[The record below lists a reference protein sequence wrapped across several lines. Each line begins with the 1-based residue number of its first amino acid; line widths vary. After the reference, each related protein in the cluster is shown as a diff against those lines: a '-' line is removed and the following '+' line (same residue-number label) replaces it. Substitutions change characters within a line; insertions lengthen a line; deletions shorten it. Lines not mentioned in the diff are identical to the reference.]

1 MATGLATSVKLD
13 YQAELGHIGV
23 PTGAAYPVAHMAG
36 HQKSLFVLARRS
48 SYSGRQHQASD
59 TEVDSLPQTGAHA
72 HPKKDGDMKA
82 DFGRRALLKG
92 AGAIAGST
100 TLGIPSLAL
109 AQTGPIRIGV
119 TNALSGP
126 NAVFGEANV
135 IGQRLVV
142 AQYNRG
148 GGVLGRQL
156 ELVVRDDRAQ
166 AAAGTAIIREFAGSA
181 IEFLAGGGAT
191 TVAIAYSGLLPE
203 LKMLYICSTPGMA
216 ITHEAFNRNV
226 FRFNPNAYSLFGAQG
241 RVLAERYPNV
251 TNWGAIT
258 PDYAF
263 GHDAARVFSNAV
275 KQYHSKRTTK
285 EFEMAN
291 PIVVS
296 GAQTDFR
303 PQINSLMNSNIEGLF
318 IGMPGAPGISFFQQA
333 RAVGLDKKL
342 KVMGETSGDVALLA
356 LGKDMPDNVW
366 SPVFWPYEREPVKSN
381 KISQQLLADYTA
393 TTSKRF
399 PNGHVLRGAI
409 GIRGLLEGIK
419 KAKTTDVP
427 TVIAAMEELSFESE
441 IGPYTV
447 RKADHA
453 GMATLFVG
461 NYNRVETEPF
471 ITLKEVR
478 SIPEISVIETPSP
491 GKEYIQ

>member
-1 MATGLATSVKLD
+1 
-13 YQAELGHIGV
+13 
-23 PTGAAYPVAHMAG
+23 
-36 HQKSLFVLARRS
+36 
-48 SYSGRQHQASD
+48 
-59 TEVDSLPQTGAHA
+59 
-72 HPKKDGDMKA
+72 MKA
-82 DFGRRALLKG
+82 DFGRRSLLKC
-92 AGAIAGST
+92 AGVIAGSA
-100 TLGIPSLAL
+100 TLGFPSLAL

-126 NAVFGEANV
+126 NALYGESNV
-135 IGQRLVV
+135 VGQRLVV
-142 AQYNRG
+142 EQYNRA

-166 AAAGTAIIREFAGSA
+166 AAAGTAIAQEFAGSG
-181 IEFLAGGGAT
+181 IQFLAGGGAT
-191 TVAIAYSGLLPE
+191 FVAIAYCGLIQE

-226 FRFNPNAYSLFGAQG
+226 FRFNPNAYALFGAQG
-241 RVLAERYPNV
+241 RALAERYPNV
-251 TNWGAIT
+251 TKWGAIT

-263 GHDAARVFSNAV
+263 GHDAARVFGNTL
-275 KQYHSKRTTK
+275 KQYHPKRTSK
-285 EFEMAN
+285 DFEVAKT
-291 PIVVS
+291 IVVG

-303 PQINSLMNSNIEGLF
+303 PQINSLMNSDIEGLF
-318 IGMPGAPGISFFQQA
+318 IGMPGAPEVSFLQQA
-333 RAVGLDKKL
+333 HTVGLDKKL

-381 KISQQLLADYTA
+381 KVSQQMLADYNKMTG
-393 TTSKRF
+393 KRF
-399 PNGHVLRGAI
+399 PNGHVMRGAI

-427 TVIAAMEELSFESE
+427 TVIAAMEDINFESE

-461 NYNRVETEPF
+461 NYARVEAEPF

-478 SIPEISVIETPSP
+478 AVPEVSVIETPSP

>member
-1 MATGLATSVKLD
+1 
-13 YQAELGHIGV
+13 
-23 PTGAAYPVAHMAG
+23 
-36 HQKSLFVLARRS
+36 
-48 SYSGRQHQASD
+48 
-59 TEVDSLPQTGAHA
+59 
-72 HPKKDGDMKA
+72 MKTNS
-82 DFGRRALLKG
+82 GRRALLKR
-92 AGAIAGST
+92 AGAIAGT
-100 TLGIPSLAL
+100 ATLGFPALTL
-109 AQTGPIRIGV
+109 AQAGPIRIGV

-135 IGQRLVV
+135 VGQRLVV
-142 AQYNRG
+142 ANYNRN

-166 AAAGTAIIREFAGSA
+166 AAAGTAIAREYAGSG
-181 IEFLAGGGAT
+181 IQFLAGGGAT
-191 TVAIAYSGLLPE
+191 TVAIAYAGLVPE
-203 LKMLYICSTPGMA
+203 MNMLYICSTPGMA
-216 ITHEAFNRNV
+216 ITHEAFNRHV
-226 FRFNPNAYSLFGAQG
+226 FRFNPNAYSLFSAQG

-251 TNWGAIT
+251 TKWGSIT

-263 GHDAARVFSNAV
+263 GHDAARVYSNTV
-275 KQYHSKRTTK
+275 KQYHPKRASKD
-285 EFEMAN
+285 FEMRK

-296 GAQTDFR
+296 GTQTDFR
-303 PQINSLMNSNIEGLF
+303 PQINALMNSDIEGLF
-318 IGMPGAPGISFFQQA
+318 IGMPGAPGISFLQQA
-333 RAVGLDKKL
+333 RVVGLDKKL
-342 KVMGETSGDVALLA
+342 KVMGETGGDVVLLA

-381 KISQQLLADYTA
+381 KVSQQMLADYTA
-393 TTSKRF
+393 MTGKRF
-399 PNGHVLRGAI
+399 PNGHVMRGAI
-409 GIRGLLEGIK
+409 GVRGLLEGIK
-419 KAKTTDVP
+419 KARTTDVP
-427 TVIAAMEELSFESE
+427 AVIAAMEELSFESE

-478 SIPEISVIETPSP
+478 SVPEVSVIETPSP

>member
-1 MATGLATSVKLD
+1 MTTN
-13 YQAELGHIGV
+13 IG
-23 PTGAAYPVAHMAG
+23 
-36 HQKSLFVLARRS
+36 RRS
-48 SYSGRQHQASD
+48 
-59 TEVDSLPQTGAHA
+59 
-72 HPKKDGDMKA
+72 
-82 DFGRRALLKG
+82 LLKS
-92 AGAIAGST
+92 AGLVAGSA
-100 TLGIPSLAL
+100 TLGLPSLLL

-126 NAVFGEANV
+126 NAVFGENNV
-135 IGQRLVV
+135 VGQRLLV
-142 AQYNRG
+142 AHYNKN
-148 GGVLGRQL
+148 GGVLGRQV

-166 AAAGTAIIREFAGSA
+166 AAAGTAIAREFAGSG
-181 IEFLAGGGAT
+181 IEFLAGGGAS
-191 TVAIAYSGLLPE
+191 TVAIAYCGLVPE

-216 ITHEAFNRNV
+216 ITHESFNRNV

-251 TNWGAIT
+251 TKWGSIT

-263 GHDAARVFSNAV
+263 GHDAARVFGSTL
-275 KQYHSKRTTK
+275 KQYHSKRASK
-285 EFEMAN
+285 EFDVAK
-291 PIVVS
+291 PVVVS

-318 IGMPGAPGISFFQQA
+318 IGMPGAPGISFLQQA

-381 KISQQLLADYTA
+381 KITQQMLADYTA
-393 TTSKRF
+393 STGKRF
-399 PNGHVLRGAI
+399 PNGHVLRGSI
-409 GIRGLLEGIK
+409 GLRGLLEGIK
-419 KAKTTDVP
+419 KAKTTDVQA
-427 TVIAAMEELSFESE
+427 VIAAMEDMSFESE
-441 IGPYTV
+441 IGPYNV

-453 GMATLFVG
+453 GMSTLFVG
-461 NYNRVETEPF
+461 NYVRVEAEPF

-478 SIPEISVIETPSP
+478 SVPEVSVIETPSP
-491 GKEYIQ
+491 GKEYVQ

>member
-1 MATGLATSVKLD
+1 
-13 YQAELGHIGV
+13 
-23 PTGAAYPVAHMAG
+23 
-36 HQKSLFVLARRS
+36 
-48 SYSGRQHQASD
+48 
-59 TEVDSLPQTGAHA
+59 
-72 HPKKDGDMKA
+72 MKA
-82 DFGRRALLKG
+82 DFGRRSLLKG
-92 AGAIAGST
+92 VGAIAGSA
-100 TLGIPSLAL
+100 TLGLPSLAL

-142 AQYNRG
+142 AHYNRV

-166 AAAGTAIIREFAGSA
+166 AAAGTAIAREYAGDG
-181 IEFLAGGGAT
+181 IQFLAGGGAT
-191 TVAIAYSGLLPE
+191 TVAIAYAGLVPE

-226 FRFNPNAYSLFGAQG
+226 FRFNPNTYSLFGAQG
-241 RVLAERYPNV
+241 RVLAERYPNLIK
-251 TNWGAIT
+251 WGAIT

-263 GHDAARVFSNAV
+263 GHDAARVFGNAL
-275 KQYHSKRTTK
+275 KQYHSKRASK
-285 EFEMAN
+285 DFEVAK

-318 IGMPGAPGISFFQQA
+318 IGMPGAPGISFLQQA
-333 RAVGLDKKL
+333 HVVGLDKKL
-342 KVMGETSGDVALLA
+342 KVMAEVSGDVALLA
-356 LGKDMPDNVW
+356 LGKDMPNNVW

-381 KISQQLLADYTA
+381 KVSQQMLADYNAMTG
-393 TTSKRF
+393 KRF

-427 TVIAAMEELSFESE
+427 TVIAVMEELSFESE

-461 NYNRVETEPF
+461 NYNRVEVEPF

-478 SIPEISVIETPSP
+478 SVPEISVIETPSP

>member
-1 MATGLATSVKLD
+1 
-13 YQAELGHIGV
+13 
-23 PTGAAYPVAHMAG
+23 
-36 HQKSLFVLARRS
+36 
-48 SYSGRQHQASD
+48 
-59 TEVDSLPQTGAHA
+59 
-72 HPKKDGDMKA
+72 MKA
-82 DFGRRALLKG
+82 DFGRRSLLKG
-92 AGAIAGST
+92 AGAIAGSAT
-100 TLGIPSLAL
+100 IGLPSLAL
-109 AQTGPIRIGV
+109 SQTGPIRIGV

-142 AQYNRG
+142 AHYNRS

-166 AAAGTAIIREFAGSA
+166 AAAGTAIVREFAGSG
-181 IEFLAGGGAT
+181 IQFLAGGGAT
-191 TVAIAYSGLLPE
+191 TVAIAYAGLVSE
-203 LKMLYICSTPGMA
+203 LTMLYICSTPGLA

-226 FRFNPNAYSLFGAQG
+226 FRFNPNSYTLFGAQG
-241 RVLAERYPNV
+241 RVLSERYPNV
-251 TNWGAIT
+251 LKWGSIT

-263 GHDAARVFSNAV
+263 GHDAARVFGNAL
-275 KQYHSKRTTK
+275 KQYHPKRASKD
-285 EFEMAN
+285 FEVAK
-291 PIVVS
+291 PIVV
-296 GAQTDFR
+296 GGTQTDFR
-303 PQINSLMNSNIEGLF
+303 PQINSLMNSDIEGLF
-318 IGMPGAPGISFFQQA
+318 IGMPGAPGISFLQQA
-333 RAVGLDKKL
+333 HVVGLDKKL

-381 KISQQLLADYTA
+381 KITQQMLADYNKMTG
-393 TTSKRF
+393 KRF
-399 PNGHVLRGAI
+399 PNGHVLRGSI
-409 GIRGLLEGIK
+409 GVRGLLEGIK

-427 TVIAAMEELSFESE
+427 TVIAVMEELSFESE

-447 RKADHA
+447 RKTDHA
-453 GMATLFVG
+453 GMSTLFVG

-478 SIPEISVIETPSP
+478 SLPEISVIETPSP

>member
-1 MATGLATSVKLD
+1 MSVMTSRRNILKGAAAVAATSV
-13 YQAELGHIGV
+13 
-23 PTGAAYPVAHMAG
+23 GAPG
-36 HQKSLFVLARRS
+36 
-48 SYSGRQHQASD
+48 
-59 TEVDSLPQTGAHA
+59 
-72 HPKKDGDMKA
+72 
-82 DFGRRALLKG
+82 LL
-92 AGAIAGST
+92 
-100 TLGIPSLAL
+100 L

-148 GGVLGRQL
+148 GGVLGRQV

-166 AAAGTAIIREFAGSA
+166 AVAGTAIVREYAGSG

-191 TVAIAYSGLLPE
+191 TVAIAYCGLLPE

-216 ITHEAFNRNV
+216 ITHEAFNRYV
-226 FRFNPNAYSLFGAQG
+226 FRFNPNVYSLFSAQG
-241 RVLAERYPNV
+241 RVLAERYPNLSK
-251 TNWGAIT
+251 WGAIT

-263 GHDAARVFSNAV
+263 GHDAARVFSNAL
-275 KQYHSKRTTK
+275 KQYHPKRASKD
-285 EFEMAN
+285 FEVAK

-303 PQINSLMNSNIEGLF
+303 PQINSLMNSAIEGLF
-318 IGMPGAPGISFFQQA
+318 IGMPGAPGISFLQQA

-342 KVMGETSGDVALLA
+342 KVMGEVSGDVALLA

-381 KISQQLLADYTA
+381 KISQQMLADYTA

-419 KAKTTDVP
+419 KAKTTDLT

-441 IGPYTV
+441 IGPYNV

-453 GMATLFVG
+453 GIATLFVG

-478 SIPEISVIETPSP
+478 AIPELSVIETPSP

>member
-1 MATGLATSVKLD
+1 MSVMTS
-13 YQAELGHIGV
+13 
-23 PTGAAYPVAHMAG
+23 
-36 HQKSLFVLARRS
+36 RRNI
-48 SYSGRQHQASD
+48 
-59 TEVDSLPQTGAHA
+59 
-72 HPKKDGDMKA
+72 
-82 DFGRRALLKG
+82 LKG
-92 AGAIAGST
+92 AAAVAASSVGAPG
-100 TLGIPSLAL
+100 LLL
-109 AQTGPIRIGV
+109 AQTGPIRIGI

-135 IGQRLVV
+135 IGQRLV
-142 AQYNRG
+142 AAHYNRT
-148 GGVLGRQL
+148 GGVLGRQVEL
-156 ELVVRDDRAQ
+156 EVRDDRAQ
-166 AAAGTAIIREFAGSA
+166 AAAGTAIAREFSGSGVQ
-181 IEFLAGGGAT
+181 FLAGGGAS
-191 TVAIAYSGLLPE
+191 TVAIAYCGLVVE

-226 FRFNPNAYSLFGAQG
+226 FRFNPNVYSLFSAQG
-241 RVLAERYPNV
+241 RVVAERYPNV
-251 TNWGAIT
+251 VKWGAIT

-263 GHDAARVFSNAV
+263 GHDAARVFSNALA
-275 KQYHSKRTTK
+275 QYHAKRAHK
-285 EFEMAN
+285 DFEVRK
-291 PIVVS
+291 PVVVS

-303 PQINSLMNSNIEGLF
+303 PQINSLMNSDIEGLF
-318 IGMPGAPGISFFQQA
+318 IGMPGAPGIGFLQQA

-342 KVMGETSGDVALLA
+342 KVMGEVSGDVALLA

-381 KISQQLLADYTA
+381 KISQQMLADYSTM
-393 TTSKRF
+393 TGKRF

-419 KAKTTDVP
+419 KAKTTDVAA
-427 TVIAAMEELSFESE
+427 VIAALEGFSFESE

-447 RKADHA
+447 RKEDHA

-478 SIPEISVIETPSP
+478 AVSELSVIETPSP

>member
-1 MATGLATSVKLD
+1 MDKV
-13 YQAELGHIGV
+13 
-23 PTGAAYPVAHMAG
+23 
-36 HQKSLFVLARRS
+36 FRRRS
-48 SYSGRQHQASD
+48 
-59 TEVDSLPQTGAHA
+59 
-72 HPKKDGDMKA
+72 
-82 DFGRRALLKG
+82 LLKG
-92 AGAIAGST
+92 AGAVAGAA
-100 TLGIPSLAL
+100 TLGLPTLSL
-109 AQTGPIRIGV
+109 AQTGPIRIGI

-135 IGQRLVV
+135 VGQRLVV
-142 AQYNRG
+142 AAYNKA
-148 GGVLGRQL
+148 GGVLGRQV

-166 AAAGTAIIREFAGSA
+166 AAAGTAIAREFAGSG
-181 IEFLAGGGAT
+181 IEFLAGGGAS
-191 TVAIAYSGLLPE
+191 TVAIAYCGLVPE

-241 RVLAERYPNV
+241 RALAERYPNV
-251 TNWGAIT
+251 VKWGSIT

-263 GHDAARVFSNAV
+263 GHDAARVFGTTV
-275 KQYHSKRTTK
+275 RQYHPRRAAK
-285 EFEMAN
+285 EFDVAK
-291 PIVVS
+291 PIIVS
-296 GAQTDFR
+296 GAQMDFR
-303 PQINSLMNSNIEGLF
+303 PQINSLMNSDIEGLF
-318 IGMPGAPGISFFQQA
+318 IGMPGAPGISFLQQA

-381 KISQQLLADYTA
+381 KISQQMLADYKAMTGKA
-393 TTSKRF
+393 F
-399 PNGHVLRGAI
+399 PNGHVLRGSI
-409 GIRGLLEGIK
+409 GLRGLMEGIK

-427 TVIAAMEELSFESE
+427 TVIAAMEDMSFESE
-441 IGPYTV
+441 IGAYNV

-461 NYNRVETEPF
+461 NYNRIETEPF

-478 SIPEISVIETPSP
+478 TVAEVSVIETPSP

>member
-1 MATGLATSVKLD
+1 
-13 YQAELGHIGV
+13 
-23 PTGAAYPVAHMAG
+23 
-36 HQKSLFVLARRS
+36 
-48 SYSGRQHQASD
+48 
-59 TEVDSLPQTGAHA
+59 
-72 HPKKDGDMKA
+72 MKA
-82 DFGRRALLKG
+82 DFGRRSLLKG
-92 AGAIAGST
+92 AGAIAGSAT
-100 TLGIPSLAL
+100 IGLPSLAL
-109 AQTGPIRIGV
+109 SQTGPIRIGV

-142 AQYNRG
+142 AHYNRS

-166 AAAGTAIIREFAGSA
+166 AAAGTAIVREYAGSG
-181 IEFLAGGGAT
+181 IQFLAGGGAT
-191 TVAIAYSGLLPE
+191 TVAIAYAGLVSE
-203 LKMLYICSTPGMA
+203 LTMLYICSTPGLA

-226 FRFNPNAYSLFGAQG
+226 FRFNPNSYTLFGAQG
-241 RVLAERYPNV
+241 RVLSERYPNV
-251 TNWGAIT
+251 LKWGSIT

-263 GHDAARVFSNAV
+263 GHDAARVFGNAL
-275 KQYHSKRTTK
+275 KQYHPKRASKD
-285 EFEMAN
+285 FEVAK
-291 PIVVS
+291 PIVV
-296 GAQTDFR
+296 GGTQTDFR
-303 PQINSLMNSNIEGLF
+303 PQINSLMNSDIEGLF
-318 IGMPGAPGISFFQQA
+318 IGMPGAPGISFLQQA
-333 RAVGLDKKL
+333 HVVGLDKKL

-381 KISQQLLADYTA
+381 KITQQMLADYNKMTG
-393 TTSKRF
+393 KRF
-399 PNGHVLRGAI
+399 PNGHVLRGSI
-409 GIRGLLEGIK
+409 GVRGLLEGIK

-427 TVIAAMEELSFESE
+427 TVIAVMEELSFESE

-447 RKADHA
+447 RKTDHA
-453 GMATLFVG
+453 GMSTLFVG

-478 SIPEISVIETPSP
+478 SLPEISVIETPSP

>member
-1 MATGLATSVKLD
+1 
-13 YQAELGHIGV
+13 
-23 PTGAAYPVAHMAG
+23 
-36 HQKSLFVLARRS
+36 
-48 SYSGRQHQASD
+48 
-59 TEVDSLPQTGAHA
+59 
-72 HPKKDGDMKA
+72 MKA

-92 AGAIAGST
+92 AGAIAGSAS
-100 TLGIPSLAL
+100 LGLPSLAL
-109 AQTGPIRIGV
+109 AQSGPIRIGV

-126 NAVFGEANV
+126 NAVFGENNV

-142 AQYNRG
+142 ERYNRA

-166 AAAGTAIIREFAGSA
+166 AAAGTAIVREFAGSG
-181 IEFLAGGGAT
+181 IQFLAGGGAT
-191 TVAIAYSGLLPE
+191 TVAIAYAGLVSE
-203 LKMLYICSTPGMA
+203 LNMLYICSTPGLA

-226 FRFNPNAYSLFGAQG
+226 FRFNPNSYTLFGAQG
-241 RVLAERYPNV
+241 RVLSERYPNV
-251 TNWGAIT
+251 LKWGSIT

-263 GHDAARVFSNAV
+263 GHDAARVFGNAL
-275 KQYHSKRTTK
+275 KQYHPKRASKD
-285 EFEMAN
+285 FEVAK

-318 IGMPGAPGISFFQQA
+318 IGMPGSPGISFLQQA
-333 RAVGLDKKL
+333 HAVGLDKKL

-356 LGKDMPDNVW
+356 LGKDMPNNVW

-381 KISQQLLADYTA
+381 KITQQMLADYNK
-393 TTSKRF
+393 TTGKSF
-399 PNGHVLRGAI
+399 PNGHVLRGSI
-409 GIRGLLEGIK
+409 GLRGLLEGIK

-427 TVIAAMEELSFESE
+427 TVIAVMEELSFESE
-441 IGPYTV
+441 LGPYTV

-453 GMATLFVG
+453 GMSTLFVG

-478 SIPEISVIETPSP
+478 SLPEISVIETPSP

>member
-1 MATGLATSVKLD
+1 
-13 YQAELGHIGV
+13 
-23 PTGAAYPVAHMAG
+23 
-36 HQKSLFVLARRS
+36 
-48 SYSGRQHQASD
+48 
-59 TEVDSLPQTGAHA
+59 
-72 HPKKDGDMKA
+72 MKTV
-82 DFGRRALLKG
+82 FGRRSLLKG
-92 AGAIAGST
+92 AGALAGAASVG
-100 TLGIPSLAL
+100 LPSLAL
-109 AQTGPIRIGV
+109 AQAGPIRIGI

-142 AQYNRG
+142 AAYNRS
-148 GGVLGRQL
+148 GGVLGRQV

-166 AAAGTAIIREFAGSA
+166 AAGGTAIAREFAGSG
-181 IEFLAGGGAT
+181 IEFLAGGGAS
-191 TVAIAYSGLLPE
+191 TVAIAYCGLVQE

-241 RVLAERYPNV
+241 RALAERYPNV
-251 TNWGAIT
+251 LKWGAIT

-263 GHDAARVFSNAV
+263 GHDAARVFSNTV
-275 KQYHSKRTTK
+275 RQYHPKRASK
-285 EFEMAN
+285 EFDVAK
-291 PIVVS
+291 PVVVS
-296 GAQTDFR
+296 GTQMDFR
-303 PQINSLMNSNIEGLF
+303 PQINSLMNSDIEGLF

-342 KVMGETSGDVALLA
+342 KVMGETSGDVALIA
-356 LGKDMPDNVW
+356 LGKDMPNNVW

-381 KISQQLLADYTA
+381 KISQQMLADYA
-393 TTSKRF
+393 VTTGKRF
-399 PNGHVLRGAI
+399 PNGHVLRGSI
-409 GIRGLLEGIK
+409 GLRGLLEGIK

-427 TVIAAMEELSFESE
+427 SVIAALEDISFESE

-478 SIPEISVIETPSP
+478 TVPELSVIETPSP

>member
-1 MATGLATSVKLD
+1 MKANNG
-13 YQAELGHIGV
+13 
-23 PTGAAYPVAHMAG
+23 
-36 HQKSLFVLARRS
+36 RRS
-48 SYSGRQHQASD
+48 
-59 TEVDSLPQTGAHA
+59 
-72 HPKKDGDMKA
+72 
-82 DFGRRALLKG
+82 LLKG
-92 AGAIAGST
+92 IGAVAGGA
-100 TLGIPSLAL
+100 TLGLPSLAF

-126 NAVFGEANV
+126 NALYGESNV
-135 IGQRLVV
+135 TGQRLVV
-142 AQYNRG
+142 EQYNKA
-148 GGVLGRQL
+148 GGVLGRQI

-166 AAAGTAIIREFAGSA
+166 AAAGTAIAQEFAGSG
-181 IEFLAGGGAT
+181 IQFLAGGGAT
-191 TVAIAYSGLLPE
+191 FVAVAYCALVPE

-216 ITHEAFNRNV
+216 ITHESFNRNV
-226 FRFNPNAYSLFGAQG
+226 FRFNPNAYALFGAQG

-251 TNWGAIT
+251 TKWGSII

-263 GHDAARVFSNAV
+263 GHDGARVFGSV
-275 KQYHSKRTTK
+275 LKQYHPKRASKD
-285 EFEMAN
+285 FEVAK
-291 PIVVS
+291 PIVV
-296 GAQTDFR
+296 GASQTDFR
-303 PQINSLMNSNIEGLF
+303 PQINSLMNSDIEGLF
-318 IGMPGAPGISFFQQA
+318 IGMPGAPEVSFFQQA
-333 RAVGLDKKL
+333 RTVGLDKKL
-342 KVMGETSGDVALLA
+342 KVMGEVSGDVALLA

-381 KISQQLLADYTA
+381 KVTQQMLAEYNKMTG
-393 TTSKRF
+393 KRF

-427 TVIAAMEELSFESE
+427 TVIAAMEDINFESE

-461 NYNRVETEPF
+461 NYNRVDAEPF

-478 SIPEISVIETPSP
+478 AVPEVSVIETPSP